1 MAKLPSAIESLIHEL
16 TRLPGIGRR
25 GAERIVTHL
34 LESSREQSEELSVS
48 LRRLVSEIRFCSRC
62 GNWAESEECA
72 ICTDPRRADGT
83 LCVVERPPDLLAF
96 EQTGVFSGR
105 FHVLGGTLSPL
116 RGISPEELSMDKL
129 ESRVREEAIREVVV
143 ATSPTVEGDATA
155 LYIAARLKPLGVAV
169 ARIGVGLPLGASLGY
184 ADPGTLKLALE
195 GRRQLQG

>member
-1 MAKLPSAIESLIHEL
+1 MAKLPAAVESLIHEL

-34 LESSREQSEELSVS
+34 LESRNEQAEALCAA
-48 LRRLVSEIRFCSRC
+48 LTRLGLEVRSCSRC
-62 GNWAESEECA
+62 GNWADAEECA

-96 EQTGVFSGR
+96 EQTGVFSGK

-116 RGISPEELSMDKL
+116 RGISPDELSIDKL
-129 ESRVREEAIREVVV
+129 ESRVVDEGIREVVV

-155 LYIAARLKPLGVAV
+155 LYIAGRLKSHGVSV

-184 ADPGTLKLALE
+184 ADPGTLRLALE
-195 GRRQLQG
+195 GRRSLNS